1 MTYQV
6 SKFKKR
12 TRNEN
17 PEVSRIKIL
26 NDPFLRASYVS
37 ILETMKQL
45 INQFG
50 AISNR
55 QILEIG
61 SAGGITSEID
71 NQIITSDVRT
81 GYGVRLIIDGNKS
94 LPFKNNEL
102 RAIIAKDVLHHLSNP
117 DDFFKEVS
125 RVLEPGGIAVFA
137 EPNWNLLS
145 RLIFYF
151 IHPEPYMSRQ
161 KSWTFESHEPMF
173 SNQAIPWIIF
183 CRDKALFAEK
193 FPSLHQEVLEVPLN
207 GLSFLASGGVYK
219 RTRIPSSLLIKSMAI
234 ESSSNRWM
242 KHTGLTRIMFVKK
255 NHA

>member
-1 MTYQV
+1 MSFQV

-12 TRNEN
+12 TRNED

-26 NDPFLRASYVS
+26 NDPFLSASYEA
-37 ILETMKQL
+37 ILEAMKQL
-45 INQFG
+45 INQLG
-50 AISNR
+50 VISDK

-71 NQIITSDVRT
+71 AKIITSDVRAS
-81 GYGVRLIIDGNKS
+81 YGVHLVIDGNKS
-94 LPFKNNEL
+94 LPFATNEL
-102 RAIIAKDVLHHLSNP
+102 RAIIAKDVLHHLARP
-117 DDFFKEVS
+117 EDFFKEVS

-145 RLIFYF
+145 RFIFYF
-151 IHPEPYMSRQ
+151 IHPEPYMRRQ
-161 KSWTFESHEPMF
+161 KNWNFESHEPMF

-193 FPSLHQEVLEVPLN
+193 FSSLCQEILEVPLN

-219 RTRIPSSLLIKSMAI
+219 RTKIPSPLLIKLMAI

-255 NHA
+255 NPA

>member
-12 TRNEN
+12 TRNED

-61 SAGGITSEID
+61 SSGGITSEID
-71 NQIITSDVRT
+71 NKIITSDVRT
-81 GYGVRLIIDGNKS
+81 GYGVHLVIDGNKN

-102 RAIIAKDVLHHLSNP
+102 RAIIAKDVLHHLSSP
-117 DDFFKEVS
+117 DNFFKEVS

-151 IHPEPYMSRQ
+151 IHPEPYMPRQ
-161 KSWTFESHEPMF
+161 KSWSFESHEPMF

-183 CRDKALFAEK
+183 CRDKAMFAEK
-193 FPSLHQEVLEVPLN
+193 FPSLRQEVLEVPLN

-219 RTRIPSSLLIKSMAI
+219 RTRIPAPLLIKLMAI
-234 ESSSNRWM
+234 ESSSNLWM
-242 KHTGLTRIMFVKK
+242 KHTGLTRIMLVKK